1 MTMAEPTRGSEF
13 AGVSV
18 LVVEDNAFVRDLVA
32 SQLKQI
38 GFTRIRTAADGE
50 AALAIC
56 GEAAPGLMICDI
68 NMEPMSG
75 FELIQR
81 LRDRGLTG
89 GQRVP
94 TVMLS
99 SHALPEFIDKAR
111 ALDVDAFLVKPVKK
125 DALAERIRS
134 VLSVPG
140 PNVQS

>member
-18 LVVEDNAFVRDLVA
+18 LVVEDNDFVRDLVA

-38 GFTRIRTAADGE
+38 GFTRIRTAPDGDTALSICAE
-50 AALAIC
+50 AP
-56 GEAAPGLMICDI
+56 PGLMICDI
-68 NMEPMSG
+68 NMEPMNG

-81 LRDRGLTG
+81 LRDKGLTG
-89 GQRVP
+89 FNRVP

-111 ALDVDAFLVKPVKK
+111 TLDVDAFLVKPVKK

-134 VLSVPG
+134 VL
-140 PNVQS
+140 NVQA

>member
-1 MTMAEPTRGSEF
+1 MTAAETARGTEF
-13 AGVSV
+13 AEVSV
-18 LVVEDNAFVRDLVA
+18 LVVEDNDFVRDLVA

-50 AALAIC
+50 TALTIC
-56 GEAAPGLMICDI
+56 SEAPPGLMICDI

-81 LRDRGLTG
+81 MRDKGLTG
-89 GQRVP
+89 FHRVP

-134 VLSVPG
+134 VLS
-140 PNVQS
+140 QSAA